1 MKKIHI
7 VLISIATAVVLA
19 IGSVALW
26 YFDSGV
32 RPLTAR
38 REKRIIE
45 AMIDFSDGYR
55 TFENTEIE
63 TYLGS
68 YMGADVFMLKGDYSF
83 LTVIKNYEYRGFS
96 FEHMYRFPLIWVY
109 KGGKLYLFELLA
121 EANSPMLQKR
131 HVEKIAKIFY
141 EKYIHTNEEGSGEN

>member
-19 IGSVALW
+19 IGSVAFW

-38 REKRIIE
+38 REKKIIE
-45 AMIDFSDGYR
+45 AMIDLSDGYR

-96 FEHMYRFPLIWVY
+96 FEDMYGFPHIRVY

>member
-68 YMGADVFMLKGDYSF
+68 YMGADVFMLKGDYSM

-96 FEHMYRFPLIWVY
+96 FEDMYGFPLIWVY

>member
-19 IGSVALW
+19 IGSVAFW

-38 REKRIIE
+38 REKKIIE
-45 AMIDFSDGYR
+45 AMIDLSDGYR

-68 YMGADVFMLKGDYSF
+68 YMGADVFMLKGDYYF

-96 FEHMYRFPLIWVY
+96 IEDMYGFPHIRVY

-141 EKYIHTNEEGSGEN
+141 EKYIHTNEEGSG